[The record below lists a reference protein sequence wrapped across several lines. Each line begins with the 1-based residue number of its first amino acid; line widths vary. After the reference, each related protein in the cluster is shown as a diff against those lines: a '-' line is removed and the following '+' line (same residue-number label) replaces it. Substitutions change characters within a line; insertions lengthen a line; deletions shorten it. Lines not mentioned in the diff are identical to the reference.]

1 MDDLVNCVLVVEDE
15 FMIADLFATQIEDMG
30 LRVCGI
36 ADTAQKAIALAT
48 EHRPALVL
56 MDVRLKGDMDGVDA
70 SIAIHK
76 AVGSKIIFITGSRE
90 PANLER
96 IKLDHPTAVLFK
108 PIFGRRLQTAV
119 EAALSFP
126 T

>member
-1 MDDLVNCVLVVEDE
+1 MNNLTRTVLVVEDE
-15 FMIADLFATQIEDMG
+15 FIIADLFARQIEDMG

-36 ADTAQKAIALAT
+36 ADTAEKAIALAT

-56 MDVRLKGDMDGVDA
+56 MDVRLKGVLDGVDA

-90 PANLER
+90 PANLDR
-96 IKLDHPTAVLFK
+96 IELDHACAVLIK
-108 PIFGRRLQTAV
+108 PLFGRKLETAV
-119 EAALSFP
+119 EQALGLP
-126 T
+126 A

>member
-1 MDDLVNCVLVVEDE
+1 MDHLVTSVLVVEDE

-30 LRVCGI
+30 LTVCGI

-48 EHRPALVL
+48 EHRPTLVL
-56 MDVRLKGDMDGVDA
+56 MDVRLKGAEDGVDA

-96 IKLDHPTAVLFK
+96 IKLGHPTAVLFK
-108 PIFGRRLQTAV
+108 PIFGRKLQTAV
-119 EAALSFP
+119 EAALSLP
-126 T
+126 A